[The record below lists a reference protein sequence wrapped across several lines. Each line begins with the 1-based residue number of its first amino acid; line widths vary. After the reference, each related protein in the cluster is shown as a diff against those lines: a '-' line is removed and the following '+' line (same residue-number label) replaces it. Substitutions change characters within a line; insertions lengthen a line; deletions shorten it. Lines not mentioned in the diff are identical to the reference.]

1 MAQFFEFTSSGIK
14 FTGYQDVRQ
23 ALKDAWETTFGVQL
37 DDSPTSPDGHHIDLE
52 AKTVYSVMEAMQ
64 VVTTMLNRSQAV
76 GQFLDILAAF
86 VGISRNE
93 DETDDELRTRLN
105 SASTSGLATYD
116 GMLTY
121 LRDQIHASV
130 NLLRNDEPTQNEDGL
145 PGHSVRAVIPQ
156 AVYDALEEKAD
167 DGEID
172 SADNYIA
179 QKMWDCKAAGIR
191 SDGNILPLPVMSTE
205 KVVREP
211 DESRLPKLAQVNGK
225 SITTENQEVVNE
237 LSQAFP
243 ELAQILPKQLGAV
256 LHACERETTLAE
268 LMIALSA
275 TSRRTFVRK
284 VLNPILAANLIK
296 HTHPENP
303 RHPQQRY
310 CLTELGLEM
319 LKLLNEDKQ

>member
-64 VVTTMLNRSQAV
+64 VVTTMLNRKQAV

-93 DETDDELRTRLN
+93 DETDDELRTRID

-167 DGEID
+167 EGEIA

-179 QKMWDCKAAGIR
+179 QKVWDCKAAGIR
-191 SDGNILPLPVMSTE
+191 TDGNNQGTATDAAGLTHAVKFSLPQDVDIEVKVELTLYTE
-205 KVVREP
+205 ESFPTDGEEAVR
-211 DESRLPKLAQVNGK
+211 K
-225 SITTENQEVVNE
+225 SIAGWATGTDGWPKAEFIPGKDVI
-237 LSQAFP
+237 P
-243 ELAQILPKQLGAV
+243 E
-256 LHACERETTLAE
+256 HFYT
-268 LMIALSA
+268 
-275 TSRRTFVRK
+275 
-284 VLNPILAANLIK
+284 PILAVSGIESAVVSLRKAGTETWSADKIAISSQETAK
-296 HTHPENP
+296 
-303 RHPQQRY
+303 
-310 CLTELGLEM
+310 LTSISVEVVG
-319 LKLLNEDKQ
+319 

>member
-76 GQFLDILAAF
+76 GQFLDLLAAF

-130 NLLRNDEPTQNEDGL
+130 NLLRNDEPTTNEDGI

-167 DGEID
+167 EGEIA

-179 QKMWDCKAAGIR
+179 QKVWDCKAAGIR
-191 SDGNILPLPVMSTE
+191 TDGNKTGAAVDASGLLQSVKFSIPQDTSVEVKVELTLYTEETFPTEEGTEAVRKAIEGWATGTDGWAKAEFVPGKDVIPEHFYVPILSVSGIESAVVSIRKAGSSTWLTE
-205 KVVREP
+205 KIAIG
-211 DESRLPKLAQVNGK
+211 S
-225 SITTENQEVVNE
+225 QE
-237 LSQAFP
+237 
-243 ELAQILPKQLGAV
+243 
-256 LHACERETTLAE
+256 
-268 LMIALSA
+268 IASL
-275 TSRRTFVRK
+275 TSVTVE
-284 VLNPILAANLIK
+284 VAS
-296 HTHPENP
+296 
-303 RHPQQRY
+303 
-310 CLTELGLEM
+310 
-319 LKLLNEDKQ
+319 